1 MSSLAR
7 TTSTDVVLVGAGIMS
22 ATLEELKAVIS
33 GLPVSERAELAHHLL
48 RTLEAPDEG
57 AAAEWL
63 ALAERRMDDVRA
75 GRVVGIPAEQVMD
88 SLRRPR
94 S

>member
-1 MSSLAR
+1 MS
-7 TTSTDVVLVGAGIMS
+7 V
-22 ATLEELKAVIS
+22 TLEELKSTVS
-33 GLPVSERAELAHHLL
+33 GLPMPERAELAHFLL

-63 ALAERRMDDVRA
+63 ALAKQRMADVRA
-75 GRVVGIPAEQVMD
+75 GRVVGIPAEQVME

-94 S
+94 P

>member
-1 MSSLAR
+1 
-7 TTSTDVVLVGAGIMS
+7 MS
-22 ATLEELKAVIS
+22 ATLEELKSTVA
-33 GLPVSERAELAHHLL
+33 GLPASERAELAHFLL
-48 RTLEAPDEG
+48 RTLEAADEG

-63 ALAERRMDDVRA
+63 ALAEQRMNDVRA
-75 GRVVGIPAEQVMD
+75 GRVVGIPAEQVME

>member
-1 MSSLAR
+1 
-7 TTSTDVVLVGAGIMS
+7 MS
-22 ATLEELKAVIS
+22 ATLEELRSTVS
-33 GLPVSERAELAHHLL
+33 SLPVSERAELAFHLL

-63 ALAERRMDDVRA
+63 AVAERRMDDARA
-75 GRVVGIPAEQVMD
+75 GRVVGIPAEQVME

-94 S
+94 P